1 MHYKCRL
8 RYGSTRRIKSKNILV
23 RFPPDCG
30 FEYPVPQLRC
40 QAIENDSSAGFLESD
55 AFMTGANLGLVE
67 VVPVNS
73 LKTEFRKNCLVE
85 NSTNL
90 YNRLSKIKDYLNI
103 GFPFSLT

>member
-30 FEYPVPQLRC
+30 FEYPVPQFRC

-85 NSTNL
+85 NSKNL

>member
-1 MHYKCRL
+1 MVTAMIFFKEILYVKQIKKIDFPVIMHYKCRL

-55 AFMTGANLGLVE
+55 AFMTGANLGSV
-67 VVPVNS
+67 
-73 LKTEFRKNCLVE
+73 
-85 NSTNL
+85 
-90 YNRLSKIKDYLNI
+90 
-103 GFPFSLT
+103 

>member
-1 MHYKCRL
+1 MIFLGKIDKKIDFPVIMHYKCRL

-55 AFMTGANLGLVE
+55 AFMTGANLGSV
-67 VVPVNS
+67 
-73 LKTEFRKNCLVE
+73 
-85 NSTNL
+85 
-90 YNRLSKIKDYLNI
+90 
-103 GFPFSLT
+103 